1 MHRILQRPPLRR
13 SVDQPP
19 FDANHASASD
29 VAQFT
34 QITFQLQRPMK
45 LCGAQQHVRPAIG
58 MQVSYKVRGCKKRTR
73 ISWLRRGRVLT
84 LRTAQH
90 NHLRCQKMSPN

>member
-34 QITFQLQRPMK
+34 QITFQLK
-45 LCGAQQHVRPAIG
+45 LRGAQQHVRPAIG
-58 MQVSYKVRGCKKRTR
+58 MQVSYKVRDCKNRTR

-90 NHLRCQKMSPN
+90 NDLRCQKMSPN